1 MSAMLCSRPFHLDVE
16 KIYIDLGSMPRS
28 LKIPWCVNDAT
39 AASCSIHIPAQN
51 AHSESLRPITFHSLA
66 STRMQARGFRNF
78 VNLWIDSCTGF
89 GVFLMH
95 KAFLK
100 TSYSQIKSQYSS
112 SLSGQHY
119 CASRCSSWPFPG
131 THAPAAMI
139 DPGAQQLLV
148 APVLKCWLL
157 KQHSNPKSQFQ
168 FCWWFVILMFFW
180 GWVRPLKSGLGAF
193 DGATIRNG
201 VRCLSK
207 NKFKLENHCG
217 SDVVP
222 PPPRLHF
229 QAFHGA
235 L

>member
-112 SLSGQHY
+112 SLSGQHS

-168 FCWWFVILMFFW
+168 FCWWFVILIFF
-180 GWVRPLKSGLGAF
+180 GAESDLSNLDLGHLMGRPFGMVL
-193 DGATIRNG
+193 
-201 VRCLSK
+201 
-207 NKFKLENHCG
+207 
-217 SDVVP
+217 DVC
-222 PPPRLHF
+222 
-229 QAFHGA
+229 QKTN
-235 L
+235 